1 MSKRANIIQQNKRRK
16 KRGLKPRRSGWFL
29 SVMLVPSLEK
39 NQPNAQAVPFLM
51 ATSNIEVN
59 HD

>member
-29 SVMLVPSLEK
+29 SVMLVPSLKKSTER
-39 NQPNAQAVPFLM
+39 
-51 ATSNIEVN
+51 TSSAFS
-59 HD
+59 HGDFKH